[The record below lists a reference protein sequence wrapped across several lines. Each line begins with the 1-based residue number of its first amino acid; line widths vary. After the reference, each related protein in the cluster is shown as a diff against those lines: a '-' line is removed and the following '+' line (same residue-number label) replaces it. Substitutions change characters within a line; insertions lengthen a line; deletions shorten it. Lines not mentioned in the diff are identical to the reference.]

1 MEPITW
7 STTSSGTISDDA
19 SRSGATRLT
28 SSSRGAYDQFDAAAA
43 PDGTTILVQLHVPA
57 RSDYFGL
64 YIDATTSAGGRE
76 FKFEPN
82 GASPR
87 LAFGSRYSV
96 GLDSEIRGGEWVTL
110 SLDLAAVAASI
121 EPGVTIQSLDAMF
134 MRVRGDVSV
143 LIGSDDPPPPPPGGD
158 ISRTDAV
165 RFLNQA
171 TFGASE
177 ATIAEL
183 QTLGSYDAWIDRQF
197 ALPYTSSLEK
207 RMAAGGSSNTV
218 YRHDVWWDNAMT
230 APDQLRQRLGFAL
243 SEIFVVSDLDY
254 TLANAQWAIT
264 HYYDMLAT
272 GATGNFRDLLENVTL
287 HPVMGIYL
295 SMLRSERANAELNIR
310 PDENFAR
317 EVLQL
322 FSLGL
327 HQLNIDGTVRY
338 ENGSPAPAYT
348 QDTVENF
355 AEAFTGWSY
364 ANAGWTANNIPNE
377 SRRVPMVPFEEYHEP
392 SDKILLGGQR
402 TSAGASATA
411 DMAAALDNIFAHPNV
426 GPFVARSLIQRLVT
440 SNPSSSYV
448 RRVAEVFNANDAG
461 VRGDLGAVVR
471 AVLVDDEARRGHTQ
485 LPGQFGKF
493 KEPLLR
499 LTQIWRA
506 FDAVPGPTADA
517 DEFRVYNSH
526 LSVIDALTGQA
537 PLRSPS
543 VFNFFNTDN
552 PMPLDYD
559 LVAPEHQILTEIN
572 VASTNNMVFSMI
584 YDFNNYRTNTNA
596 GHVTRIN
603 VDRALALVDTPA
615 AMVDYVDE
623 MLTAGITPAAVKTAI
638 AQQVSSHPATT
649 DGHLAATLDAIYCI
663 AGSPFHLVQR

>member
-506 FDAVPGPTADA
+506 FDAVPGPTAAA